1 MKPIVNIK
9 IRHINDAVWI
19 IILFE
24 NNYGASIIS
33 NKSSYKTN
41 KKLFEIAVINGTI
54 ESWQITYD
62 TPITDDVLE
71 YQTSEDINNV
81 LEKISNL

>member
-1 MKPIVNIK
+1 MKPIVDIK

-19 IILFE
+19 IVFFE
-24 NNYGASIIS
+24 NNYGASIVS
-33 NKSSYKTN
+33 HKSSCRN
-41 KKLFEIAVINGTI
+41 EKLFEIAVIKGTSK
-54 ESWQITYD
+54 SWQITYD
-62 TPITDDVLE
+62 TPITSDILR